1 MAGPLTGVR
10 VLELSRILA
19 GPWAGQLLA
28 DFGAEVIKVER
39 PGRGDDTRSWGPPWL
54 RDNAGEITDQSA
66 YFLSTNRGKRS
77 VAIDFTHAEGQDLVR
92 GLVRQSD
99 ILIEN
104 FKSGSLARFGLDFD
118 SLKSVHPGLV
128 YCSITGFGQTGP
140 RAGQAGYDAA
150 IQAMGGLMSMTGT
163 PDDQPGG
170 GPQKVGVAVAD
181 LMAGMYAASAVQA
194 ALHHRDRTG
203 QGQYIDLAL
212 LDTQVAWLANQ
223 AANYLVGGEVPGRLG
238 TAHPNI
244 VPYQAFACAD
254 GHLMLAVGNDRQFA
268 RFAAL
273 AGHVEWS
280 DDERFSTNPCRVKN
294 RAILVPMI
302 EVVMRMRSR
311 SDWLQELDRVGV
323 PAAPI
328 NDLAAVFEDP
338 QVCARNMRIE
348 MNHPLN
354 ARLSGVANPVRFSAT
369 PIDHD
374 RAPPLLGAD
383 TGCVLN
389 ALLEIKPADL
399 VRLNEEGVIGLP
411 IRYGNPTGQD

>member
-39 PGRGDDTRSWGPPWL
+39 PGCGDDTRSWGPPWL
-54 RDNAGEITDQSA
+54 SDNSDELTDQSA

-77 VAIDFTHAEGQDLVR
+77 VAIDFSHVEGQRLVR
-92 GLVRQSD
+92 GLAVQSD

-104 FKSGSLARFGLDFD
+104 FKVGALARFGLDFD
-118 SLKSVHPGLV
+118 SLKSVHPGLI

-150 IQAMGGLMSMTGT
+150 IQAMGGLMSMTGL

-181 LMAGMYAASAVQA
+181 LMAGMYAANAVQA

-223 AANYLVGGEVPGRLG
+223 AANYLVGGDVPGRLG

-244 VPYQAFACAD
+244 VPYQAFASAD

-268 RFAAL
+268 RFASL
-273 AGHVEWS
+273 VGHPGWAA
-280 DDERFSTNPCRVKN
+280 DERFSTNPQRVKN
-294 RAILVPMI
+294 RAVLVPLI
-302 EVVMRMRSR
+302 VTVMRSC
-311 SDWLQELDRVGV
+311 STQEWLQRLDQAGV

-328 NDLAAVFEDP
+328 NDLAEVFNDP
-338 QVCARNMRIE
+338 QVRARNMQIE
-348 MNHPLN
+348 MNHPRKD
-354 ARLSGVANPVRFSAT
+354 RLPGVANPIRFSAT
-369 PIDHD
+369 PIDYD

-383 TGCVLN
+383 TGSILN
-389 ALLEIKPADL
+389 ELLGTDPADL
-399 VRLNEEGVIGLP
+399 ARLSQAGIIGLADGP
-411 IRYGNPTGQD
+411 W